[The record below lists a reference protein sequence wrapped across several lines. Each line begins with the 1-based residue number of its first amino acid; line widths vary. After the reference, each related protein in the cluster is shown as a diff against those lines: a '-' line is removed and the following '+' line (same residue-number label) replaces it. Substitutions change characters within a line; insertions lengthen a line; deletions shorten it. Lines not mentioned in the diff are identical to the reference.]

1 MTEVR
6 SKFCNFCTSLEDML
20 HNQIMCGIN
29 DHGIQQK
36 LFAEKT
42 LTYQRA
48 LKLSRSLETAAKNV
62 KELKIGR
69 RELEGV
75 VVKQE
80 VNKVSHEKRKSKPPT
95 VTIMCYRCGTPGH
108 LATQCKFKEAICH
121 QCK

>member
-1 MTEVR
+1 MVASFVTELR
-6 SKFCNFCTSLEDML
+6 SIAEFCDFCTSLEDML

-29 DHGIQQK
+29 DDGIQQK

-48 LKLSRSLETAAKNV
+48 LELSQGLETAAKNI

-75 VVKQE
+75 VV
-80 VNKVSHEKRKSKPPT
+80 SR
-95 VTIMCYRCGTPGH
+95 R
-108 LATQCKFKEAICH
+108 
-121 QCK
+121 